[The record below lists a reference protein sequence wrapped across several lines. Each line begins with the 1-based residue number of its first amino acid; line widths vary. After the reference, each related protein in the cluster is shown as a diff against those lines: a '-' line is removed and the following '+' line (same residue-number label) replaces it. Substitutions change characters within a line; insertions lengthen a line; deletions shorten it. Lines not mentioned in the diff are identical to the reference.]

1 MKTWFY
7 IFLAVALLFAV
18 FCCVW
23 IPPKISRFARFDS
36 KPSLKRVALFDPH
49 TLPKFQNVLP
59 MLVDL
64 EVPGETTIVLRAQ
77 RGTAWMGLRSPQGK
91 KLRTPIWGFSH
102 NGSPVFSPGPTLNV
116 EKGTNVYVRWENDL
130 PKGPHLLPVD
140 TTIHVAQGYDPQTG
154 SLPIVMHLHGGHT
167 QWESDG
173 HPEAWFT
180 QQNKKKGKMYR
191 KATYTYDNSEDAT
204 LLWYHDHTMALTRL
218 NNYAGLVGLYVI
230 KDDTERRLHQAG
242 LLPLPSETLNLLI
255 ADRLF
260 TTDGNIYY
268 PGIHGDPTSLVAI
281 EPKWP
286 NPTQLHEFWG
296 KFITVNGMCWPRIP
310 VQSRPYRLRLLNASD
325 TRTYVLGFRNR
336 LPFYKV
342 GTDGGFLNTPVILTQ
357 LVLAPAQRV
366 DLVIDFSQWA
376 GEKLVLE
383 NRGGDVL
390 FKGFVPPPHP
400 ELSATV
406 VPEPDLVLSD
416 GKGGVVDRT
425 DASTTGLVMR
435 FDVGSDS
442 YAPSPLSGATVLRIP
457 PLTLPFPVDRVR
469 RLALFKGEDSFGRN
483 LLLLGTLAKGS
494 HLWSDRATEIVG
506 LYTTEIWEI
515 YNATVSGHPIH
526 LHLVEFQVLDR
537 QPFKGT
543 VVPKYHKDHHGR
555 RLKGGKLRDVKLV
568 GTSKLSAP
576 GEPKDTVVSLPGQVT
591 RIIAHFDRP
600 GHYVWHCH
608 LLSHEDWD
616 MMRPLEIRDRS
627 RRRPRSGAPDVPSP
641 KGPDVGNSFTHS
653 KT

>member
-1 MKTWFY
+1 MKPWFY
-7 IFLAVALLFAV
+7 IFLAAVVLLAA
-18 FCCVW
+18 CCCLRR
-23 IPPKISRFARFDS
+23 PQKLSRFAPATR
-36 KPSLKRVALFDPH
+36 KAKRIALFDPH
-49 TLPKFQNVLP
+49 SLPKFQNALPVLA
-59 MLVDL
+59 DL
-64 EVPGETTIVLRAQ
+64 EVPGETTVVLRAR
-77 RGTAWMGLRSPQGK
+77 RGSAWMGLRSPQGK

-102 NGSPVFSPGPTLNV
+102 NGGPVSSPGPTLNV

-140 TTIHVAQGYDPQTG
+140 TTIHVPRGYDPQTG
-154 SLPIVMHLHGGHT
+154 SLPMVMHLHGGHT

-180 QQNKKKGKMYR
+180 QKNKKKGTMYR

-230 KDDTERRLHQAG
+230 RDDTERRLHRAG
-242 LLPLPSETLNLLI
+242 VLPPPAETLNLLI

-260 TTDGNIYY
+260 TTDGRIYY
-268 PGIHGDPTSLVAI
+268 PGVHGDPTSIVAI
-281 EPKWP
+281 EPGWP

-296 KFITVNGMCWPRIP
+296 QFITVNGMCWPRVP

-325 TRTYVLGFRNR
+325 TRTYVLGFKNG
-336 LPFYKV
+336 LSFYQV
-342 GTDGGFLNTPVILTQ
+342 GSDGGFLNAPFLLTQ
-357 LVLAPAQRV
+357 LVLAPAQRA
-366 DLVIDFSQWA
+366 DLVVDFSQRP

-390 FKGFVPPPHP
+390 FKGFVPPHRPAP
-400 ELSATV
+400 SGATV
-406 VPEPDLVLSD
+406 APAPGLVLSD
-416 GKGGVVDRT
+416 GKGGVAART

-435 FDVGSDS
+435 FDV
-442 YAPSPLSGATVLRIP
+442 APGPVRGRAPDLSSTTALRIP
-457 PLTLPFPVDRVR
+457 PLSLPSTVDRIR

-483 LLLLGTLAKGS
+483 LLLLGTLSRGS
-494 HLWSDRATEIVG
+494 HLWSDRPTEIVG
-506 LYTTEIWEI
+506 LGTTEIWEI

-526 LHLVEFQVLDR
+526 LHLVEFQVLGR

-555 RLKGGKLRDVKLV
+555 RLKGGKLRDVALTGKTV
-568 GTSKLSAP
+568 VPVP
-576 GEPKDTVVSLPGQVT
+576 GGPTDTVISLPGQVT

-616 MMRPLEIRDRS
+616 MMRPLEICE
-627 RRRPRSGAPDVPSP
+627 G
-641 KGPDVGNSFTHS
+641 SFTRS